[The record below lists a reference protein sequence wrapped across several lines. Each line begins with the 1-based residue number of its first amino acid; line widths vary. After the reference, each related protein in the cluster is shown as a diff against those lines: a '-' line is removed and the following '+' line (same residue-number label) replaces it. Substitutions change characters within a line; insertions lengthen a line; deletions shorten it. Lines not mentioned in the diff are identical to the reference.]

1 MSATHFEPVLPKGNV
16 RATVEDLVV
25 GKVLALIED
34 DKAIIKKVCATHD
47 QARQWIKENL

>member
-1 MSATHFEPVLPKGNV
+1 MSATHFEPVLPNGNV
-16 RATVEDLVV
+16 RATVEDLVA

-34 DKAIIKKVCATHD
+34 DKQLIRKVCATHE

>member
-1 MSATHFEPVLPKGNV
+1 MSATQFEPVLPKGNV
-16 RATVEDLVV
+16 RATVEDLVA

-34 DKAIIKKVCATHD
+34 DKQIIRKVCPDHN